1 MELDK
6 FLNKKITVTQVKSET
21 KLTAKQK
28 GSVIGLGL
36 RGIGSTS
43 NLNATK
49 DVLGMARKVN
59 HIIKVEVAS

>member
-6 FLNKKITVTQVKSET
+6 FLNKKITIIQVKSES
-21 KLTAKQK
+21 KLNAKQK

-49 DVLGMARKVN
+49 DVLGMVKKVN